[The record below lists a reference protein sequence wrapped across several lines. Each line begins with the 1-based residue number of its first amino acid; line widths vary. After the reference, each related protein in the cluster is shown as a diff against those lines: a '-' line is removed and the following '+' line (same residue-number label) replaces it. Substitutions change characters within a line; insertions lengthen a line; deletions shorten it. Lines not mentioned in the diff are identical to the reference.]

1 MINTI
6 FYFTDSL
13 PYETYQAKMDKDGDD
28 GIASKTIVFAKQQG
42 KIYNNGYSYGIT
54 QSEIQQLINAS
65 VATSQ
70 GKLENDDAVIR
81 EALTSLSSDLNGAK
95 GRISTAEQAI
105 TTLQSTLS
113 TTQGN
118 LSNYVTLD
126 TDQELTGDKLF
137 RGINQFTFNKL
148 SKDGVLVQSG
158 INTVN
163 VKQSRITS
171 EQITTPKIVVTGQ
184 PSDNVLLAGGSSL
197 NLSDQ
202 GYASGSAVQ
211 DGFDD
216 VNGRLGDLSDAV
228 DDKLSLS
235 TGGTVTGDITANS
248 FIKSG
253 SSNNYVLL
261 GGGGHK
267 PLSEIVSVNPGT
279 TVVHEDY
286 DDTELRTAIS
296 NLNTAINDANTTAT
310 TEYGK
315 LNNLIRDL
323 DSSIQTKIENLFDDS
338 TWIQQNFP
346 AGTTGGGS
354 NFGQSDVESYL
365 QTLGVWTT
373 DGNGNT
379 VTQWS
384 KLNQDVTSI
393 SGRVTQL
400 EGNAAT
406 GGNVNYSLLSSSL
419 YSYILD
425 NYTTAGMESTWAKFA
440 QLTNGDMQM
449 LKWMSSGASSYAN
462 DATSTAN
469 LFAAAKNYSDNGST
483 ISQAVS
489 NINALVERDQN
500 DNLVAKSA
508 MESMVDSAITG
519 IINTAT
525 SSQAGTTIFSKVNQN
540 SDDIAAI
547 TTKITGDTSS
557 ASVATKLGDMTAGLV
572 TTATLDSAAAS
583 LISGSAN
590 TSLKSAVMTKVS
602 DGITSAQLVAASDYN
617 AASIVAMV
625 NASNDSSIKLSAD
638 KITLDGQTVANSIS
652 AANITLSGRVE
663 ANNFQAGPSNQLNI
677 KTSGDKIQFC
687 DGNTAK
693 AWFELSGSGFQLWII
708 GEDGNPYKVKWS
720 SWDNTTATYQP
731 LSYYYVTSQNNPEYA
746 FSAAQLYSREGY
758 YYEYNSSTGNYDA
771 ITSGTFYTKDVLSV
785 LPEVSESEYETP
797 ILYRMADEN
806 HTMAS
811 VYDQTY
817 TWTGKNSVAPPAGAA
832 DDASQ
837 GLYKGKY
844 FEDYGLAIDPVYID
858 VYTEYTITNSSITPT
873 GYKVMI
879 ARQLYTS
886 IVKHSVYNQATQH
899 DDVTYTNSTGTYFVV
914 PGPAAITNSTYPNA
928 HSVRTVRTPIN
939 VVSSVSNART
949 TTSFTVE
956 EGDPNG
962 SYIDHNGVEQGTT

>member
-105 TTLQSTLS
+105 TTLQNTLS
-113 TTQGN
+113 TTQDN

-235 TGGTVTGDITANS
+235 TGGTVTGDITADS
-248 FIKSG
+248 FIKTG

-267 PLSEIVSVNPGT
+267 LLSEITPASPGT
-279 TVVHEDY
+279 TIVHEDY

-315 LNNLIRDL
+315 LNTLINNL

-373 DGNGNT
+373 DGQGNT

-540 SDDIAAI
+540 SDDIATI

-638 KITLDGQTVANSIS
+638 KINIDANHQLDLSAQTITVDAENVNNLASKIDARAADVTVKSLSATNGTSSVIANSNGIIIKPTSSTTSVELKEDGSGNIASGAIS
-652 AANITLSGRVE
+652 WNTNGRLSVEGTVKAKLMYSPNRWVYNQNYTIDPNTDPYCSFYTLGNEYNITLPS
-663 ANNFQAGPSNQLNI
+663 ANIFDGIELQFTPIRPQFFTSYGI
-677 KTSGDKIQFC
+677 K
-687 DGNTAK
+687 
-693 AWFELSGSGFQLWII
+693 L
-708 GEDGNPYKVKWS
+708 
-720 SWDNTTATYQP
+720 
-731 LSYYYVTSQNNPEYA
+731 
-746 FSAAQLYSREGY
+746 
-758 YYEYNSSTGNYDA
+758 
-771 ITSGTFYTKDVLSV
+771 ITSGTDKIWIVKDNQQG
-785 LPEVSESEYETP
+785 VSESSYGYCAD
-797 ILYRMADEN
+797 YR
-806 HTMAS
+806 
-811 VYDQTY
+811 
-817 TWTGKNSVAPPAGAA
+817 
-832 DDASQ
+832 
-837 GLYKGKY
+837 
-844 FEDYGLAIDPVYID
+844 
-858 VYTEYTITNSSITPT
+858 
-873 GYKVMI
+873 
-879 ARQLYTS
+879 
-886 IVKHSVYNQATQH
+886 
-899 DDVTYTNSTGTYFVV
+899 VTKIKAV
-914 PGPAAITNSTYPNA
+914 
-928 HSVRTVRTPIN
+928 
-939 VVSSVSNART
+939 
-949 TTSFTVE
+949 
-956 EGDPNG
+956 NG
-962 SYIDHNGVEQGTT
+962 SWLLIDGEITISYTPPISTVG

>member
-13 PYETYQAKMDKDGDD
+13 PYETYQTKIDKDSDD
-28 GIASKTIVFAKQQG
+28 GIASRTIVFAKQQG

-105 TTLQSTLS
+105 TTLQNTLS
-113 TTQGN
+113 TTQGD
-118 LSNYVTLD
+118 LSNYVTLN
-126 TDQELTGDKLF
+126 TDQELTGGKLF
-137 RGINQFTFNKL
+137 RGANQFTFNKL

-197 NLSDQ
+197 SLSEQ
-202 GYASGSAVQ
+202 GYASRSDVQ

-216 VNGRLGDLSDAV
+216 VNGRL

-235 TGGTVTGDITANS
+235 TGGTVDGDITADS
-248 FIKSG
+248 FIKTG

-267 PLSEIVSVNPGT
+267 LLSEITPASPGT
-279 TVVHEDY
+279 TIVHEDY

-346 AGTTGGGS
+346 EGTTGGGS
-354 NFGQSDVESYL
+354 NFGQADVESYL

-384 KLNQDVTSI
+384 KLNQDVSSI

-400 EGNAAT
+400 EGSAAT
-406 GGNVNYSLLSSSL
+406 GGENVNYSLLSSSL
-419 YSYILD
+419 YTYILD

-583 LISGSAN
+583 LISGSAD
-590 TSLKSAVMTKVS
+590 TSLKSAVMTQVS
-602 DGITSAQLVAASDYN
+602 DGITNAQLVAKNDNN
-617 AASIVAMV
+617 AAWIVAQV
-625 NASNDSSIKLSAD
+625 NASNNSSIKLRAD
-638 KITLDGQTVANSIS
+638 KITLDGQTVAGSI
-652 AANITLSGRVE
+652 AATDITLTGHVS
-663 ANNFQAGPSNQLNI
+663 ANDFQAGPSNQLNI
-677 KTSGDKIQFC
+677 KTSGSRISFC
-687 DGNTAK
+687 DGNTEK
-693 AWFELSGSGFQLWII
+693 AWFVLDGSGLQLHVI
-708 GEDGNPYKVKWS
+708 
-720 SWDNTTATYQP
+720 DNTGTERVIDWQYWGSATPTYRP
-731 LSYYYVTSQNNPEYA
+731 LSYYYKSSENNPSTA
-746 FSAAQLYSREGY
+746 FSPAQLYVKQGLY
-758 YYEYNSSTGNYDA
+758 YKYNSSTRNYDA
-771 ITSGTFYTKDVLSV
+771 VTSETFYTKDVLSV
-785 LPEVSESEYETP
+785 LPELAKTDIAKTDFDNPS
-797 ILYRMADEN
+797 LYRMSK
-806 HTMAS
+806 TS
-811 VYDQTY
+811 GVY
-817 TWTGKNSVAPPAGAA
+817 G
-832 DDASQ
+832 
-837 GLYKGKY
+837 
-844 FEDYGLAIDPVYID
+844 DYGMDDYIEPCNSQTPQEAGQNGYQGKLIYDRGLRVDPSYID
-858 VYTEYTITNSSITPT
+858 VYTEYTITSNSITAT
-873 GYKVMI
+873 GYTVSI
-879 ARQLYTS
+879 ARQLPAVMSARQLPAGMSDSSTS
-886 IVKHSVYNQATQH
+886 VNMSSSEIS
-899 DDVTYTNSTGTYFVV
+899 FIV
-914 PGPAAITNSTYPNA
+914 PGPAAIVSSCIPSIGHA
-928 HSVRTVRTPIN
+928 RTVRTPIN
-939 VVSSVSNART
+939 TVSSVTSART
-949 TTSFTVE
+949 TSSFVAE
-956 EGDPNG
+956 EGDSNG
-962 SYIDHNGVEQGTT
+962 TYIDMDGNSQTA

>member
-13 PYETYQAKMDKDGDD
+13 PYETYQTKIDKDSDD

-42 KIYNNGYSYGIT
+42 KIYNNGFSYGIT

-81 EALTSLSSDLNGAK
+81 EALASLSSDLNGAK

-105 TTLQSTLS
+105 TTLQNTLS

-118 LSNYVTLD
+118 LSNYVTLN

-137 RGINQFTFNKL
+137 RGANQFTFNKL

-197 NLSDQ
+197 SLSEQ
-202 GYASGSAVQ
+202 GYADGSAVQ

-216 VNGRLGDLSDAV
+216 VNGRLDDLSDAV

-235 TGGTVTGDITANS
+235 TGGIVDGDITADS
-248 FIKSG
+248 FIKTG

-267 PLSEIVSVNPGT
+267 LLSEITPASPGT
-279 TVVHEDY
+279 TIVHEDY

-315 LNNLIRDL
+315 LNDLIRDL
-323 DSSIQTKIENLFDDS
+323 DSSIQTKIENLFGDS

-346 AGTTGGGS
+346 EGTTGGGS

-373 DGNGNT
+373 DGQGNT

-384 KLNQDVTSI
+384 KLNQDVSSI

-638 KITLDGQTVANSIS
+638 KITLDGQTVASSIR
-652 AANITLSGRVE
+652 ANDITLTGHVE
-663 ANNFQAGPSNQLNI
+663 ANDFQAGQSQGVNI
-677 KTSGDKIQFC
+677 KTSGNKISFC
-687 DGNTAK
+687 DGATEK
-693 AWFELSGSGFQLWII
+693 ARFVLE
-708 GEDGNPYKVKWS
+708 GNG
-720 SWDNTTATYQP
+720 
-731 LSYYYVTSQNNPEYA
+731 L
-746 FSAAQLYSREGY
+746 QLYIVDENGDWRKINWSNWTNV
-758 YYEYNSSTGNYDA
+758 NSTSYTPVTVYQIVNGAFVQNTIYLQNGNWYTRPD
-771 ITSGTFYTKDVLSV
+771 TTSYTPSGTFYVKTVPAYLIPDDDGVNTPDPYWDYDTPVLYAPVSLSV
-785 LPEVSESEYETP
+785 SVDGEYTDSETIALP
-797 ILYRMADEN
+797 
-806 HTMAS
+806 
-811 VYDQTY
+811 VYDYDIDLYVKITLGANGTEDANPLDIIYVTNNFPQGASIDKNRYGVVQSRRINYTSQTTY
-817 TWTGKNSVAPPAGAA
+817 MVQSNVSSGYIGYKYH
-832 DDASQ
+832 DDQVKTVDGTTVTINAS
-837 GLYKGKY
+837 LVKAESNIANASRSTAFT
-844 FEDYGLAIDPVYID
+844 FEDYR
-858 VYTEYTITNSSITPT
+858 S
-873 GYKVMI
+873 
-879 ARQLYTS
+879 
-886 IVKHSVYNQATQH
+886 
-899 DDVTYTNSTGTYFVV
+899 
-914 PGPAAITNSTYPNA
+914 
-928 HSVRTVRTPIN
+928 
-939 VVSSVSNART
+939 
-949 TTSFTVE
+949 
-956 EGDPNG
+956 
-962 SYIDHNGVEQGTT
+962 

>member
-105 TTLQSTLS
+105 TTLQNTLS

-158 INTVN
+158 HNTVN

-202 GYASGSAVQ
+202 GYADGGAVQ

-216 VNGRLGDLSDAV
+216 VNGRIDDLSDAV
-228 DDKLSLS
+228 NDKLSLS

-253 SSNNYVLL
+253 SSNDYVLL

-346 AGTTGGGS
+346 EGTTGGGS

-365 QTLGVWTT
+365 QTLGFWTT

-602 DGITSAQLVAASDYN
+602 DGITNAQLVAASDYN

-625 NASNDSSIKLSAD
+625 NAANDSSIKLSAD
-638 KITLDGQTVANSIS
+638 KINIDANHQLDLSAQTITVDAENVNNLASKIDARAADVTVKSLSATNGTSSVIANSNGIIIKPTS
-652 AANITLSGRVE
+652 STTSVE
-663 ANNFQAGPSNQLNI
+663 L
-677 KTSGDKIQFC
+677 KED
-687 DGNTAK
+687 
-693 AWFELSGSGFQLWII
+693 GSGNIASGAISWNTNGRLSVEGTVKAKLMYSPNRWVSNKNYTI
-708 GEDGNPYKVKWS
+708 NP
-720 SWDNTTATYQP
+720 NTDPYCSFCHNP
-731 LSYYYVTSQNNPEYA
+731 SQVM
-746 FSAAQLYSREGY
+746 
-758 YYEYNSSTGNYDA
+758 
-771 ITSGTFYTKDVLSV
+771 VLS
-785 LPEVSESEYETP
+785 
-797 ILYRMADEN
+797 
-806 HTMAS
+806 
-811 VYDQTY
+811 
-817 TWTGKNSVAPPAGAA
+817 
-832 DDASQ
+832 
-837 GLYKGKY
+837 
-844 FEDYGLAIDPVYID
+844 
-858 VYTEYTITNSSITPT
+858 
-873 GYKVMI
+873 
-879 ARQLYTS
+879 
-886 IVKHSVYNQATQH
+886 
-899 DDVTYTNSTGTYFVV
+899 
-914 PGPAAITNSTYPNA
+914 
-928 HSVRTVRTPIN
+928 
-939 VVSSVSNART
+939 
-949 TTSFTVE
+949 
-956 EGDPNG
+956 
-962 SYIDHNGVEQGTT
+962 